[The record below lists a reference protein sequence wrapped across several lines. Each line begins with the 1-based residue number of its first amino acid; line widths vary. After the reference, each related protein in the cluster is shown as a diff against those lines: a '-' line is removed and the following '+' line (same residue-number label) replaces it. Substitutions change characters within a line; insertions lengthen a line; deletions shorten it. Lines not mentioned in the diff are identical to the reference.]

1 MEGLTST
8 DFSVNEEGIMLIELY
23 VMSKITLPSI
33 NVGITLIDK
42 DYKEKISQQEAAS
55 WEYGSSDS

>member
-42 DYKEKISQQEAAS
+42 DYKEKISQQE
-55 WEYGSSDS
+55 EQKL